1 MSEVENTQKEAIDL
15 ETISPELKKVIE
27 FENVPEEMWHMLV
40 SVHEVAEIAVR
51 ESWDEMPASAQKVLD
66 NFEQFHALV
75 SLSQSYAGYDFMA
88 EFENLDLPE
97 NMDEDAQAE
106 YRSQLLDKVLHNCVK
121 DLVKQIKKARRDPIM
136 KRELAEIFKK

>member
-51 ESWDEMPASAQKVLD
+51 ESWDAMPASAQKVLD
-66 NFEQFHALV
+66 NFEQ
-75 SLSQSYAGYDFMA
+75 
-88 EFENLDLPE
+88 LD
-97 NMDEDAQAE
+97 
-106 YRSQLLDKVLHNCVK
+106 RKSVV
-121 DLVKQIKKARRDPIM
+121 
-136 KRELAEIFKK
+136 